1 MRKRVIVMEIRKVVN
16 EVENEYPKMK
26 QISKKCLKK
35 NIPNKW
41 LKVGVVFLGTL
52 NAIKNKV
59 LAVAIPSIEVET
71 VDLAG
76 GWGVPLPIIVY
87 EEFGGIIRAIS
98 GLLSIIIGLDI
109 LMTKMKYRKND
120 EKIKVKKWKKVLFI
134 ISTILF
140 ILNYLVGL
148 LIGNAYC

>member
-16 EVENEYPKMK
+16 QVENEYPKMK

-41 LKVGVVFLGTL
+41 LKVGVLFLGIL
-52 NAIKNKV
+52 NAIKSKV
-59 LAVAIPSIEVET
+59 LAVKVPSIEGEI
-71 VDLAG
+71 DLAG
-76 GWGVPLPIIVY
+76 GAFVPLPIIIY
-87 EEFGGIIRAIS
+87 ERFGGIIRAVS
-98 GLLSIIIGLDI
+98 GLISIIIGLDI

-134 ISTILF
+134 ISIILF
-140 ILNYLVGL
+140 ILNNLFIY
-148 LIGNAYC
+148 Y